1 MAQEDECGE
10 FDATMDFPVYEL
22 KAKVAELYMAGGYGL
37 EKDASYAG
45 IWCLELFWLFLIYFL
60 SLM

>member
-22 KAKVAELYMAGGYGL
+22 KAKVAELYLLGGFGL

-45 IWCLELFWLFLIYFL
+45 IEQLEAAQVFTFWN
-60 SLM
+60 